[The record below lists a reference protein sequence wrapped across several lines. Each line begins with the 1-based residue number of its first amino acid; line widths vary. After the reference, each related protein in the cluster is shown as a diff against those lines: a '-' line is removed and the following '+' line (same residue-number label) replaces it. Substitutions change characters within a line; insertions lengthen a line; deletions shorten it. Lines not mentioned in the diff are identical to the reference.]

1 MIHNTLGKTIARRVT
16 MNCSKFE
23 EKKNSFFFHCS
34 NSSSIVNLLL
44 LILIHFVYLQ
54 NEINTN
60 FNMSN
65 QGFESGKLVI

>member
-23 EKKNSFFFHCS
+23 KKTRFFFHC

-65 QGFESGKLVI
+65 QGFESGELVI